1 MNKLEIKAI
10 FIRVLLISL
19 IIGLVLF
26 FTKAKQSTLDS
37 TPSLS
42 AKSLSEN
49 RQILRINADSLI
61 SFLNKIQQEQPNVFE
76 VENDGNSL
84 NINSLDI
91 KPFNAIFFDGE
102 YISRFNDIRNAGV
115 KKRNTE
121 GSFSLPIEKNAGIR
135 YVRIPAEIMQSIQ
148 LQK

>member
-1 MNKLEIKAI
+1 M
-10 FIRVLLISL
+10 
-19 IIGLVLF
+19 
-26 FTKAKQSTLDS
+26 
-37 TPSLS
+37 
-42 AKSLSEN
+42 
-49 RQILRINADSLI
+49 
-61 SFLNKIQQEQPNVFE
+61 
-76 VENDGNSL
+76 
-84 NINSLDI
+84 
-91 KPFNAIFFDGE
+91 PFFFDGE